1 MASNSDIS
9 AWIALFI
16 GLYALAAGMGELRNA
31 NSWWA
36 MLKEFERGP
45 ALRTVTGLVALT
57 VGAAIYLVNPW
68 VPGDWL
74 SIAVSVI
81 GGIAVAE
88 GLLMLAAGER
98 FLHLGRM
105 LLGHWGRAWAVLS
118 VSIGVVAV
126 LAALLRLVAA

>member
-1 MASNSDIS
+1 MASDADIS

-16 GLYALAAGMGELRNA
+16 GLYALAAGTGELRNA

-45 ALRTVTGLVALT
+45 ALRLVTGLVTLAL
-57 VGAAIYLVNPW
+57 GATIYLVNPW
-68 VPGDWL
+68 TPGDWL
-74 SIAVSVI
+74 SIAVSVV

-98 FLHLGRM
+98 FLHLARM
-105 LLGHWGRAWAVLS
+105 LLGHWGRAWAALS
-118 VSIGVVAV
+118 VVLGIAAV
-126 LAALLRLVAA
+126 LVALFRLQAF

>member
-45 ALRTVTGLVALT
+45 ALRTVTGLVALAL
-57 VGAAIYLVNPW
+57 GAAIYLVNPW

-88 GLLMLAAGER
+88 GLLMIAAGER
-98 FLHLGRM
+98 FLYLGRM
-105 LLGHWGRAWAVLS
+105 LLGHWGRAWAALS
-118 VSIGVVAV
+118 VSLGIVAV
-126 LAALLRLVAA
+126 LAALFRILPA

>member
-1 MASNSDIS
+1 MASDADIS

-16 GLYALAAGMGELRNA
+16 GLYALAAGTGELRNP

-45 ALRTVTGLVALT
+45 ALRLVSGLAALA

-68 VPGDWL
+68 VRGDWL
-74 SIAVSVI
+74 SIAVSIV

-88 GLLMLAAGER
+88 GLLIIAAGER

-105 LLGHWGRAWAVLS
+105 LLGRSGRVWAGVSVLF
-118 VSIGVVAV
+118 GAAAV
-126 LAALLRLVAA
+126 LAALSR